1 MSYDDSAHAALQR
14 VHAANHKATEAEKD
28 AVKITCENCGTWDVN
43 SYRTE
48 RTIGLIKCPACDMW
62 LWRKDGKVYHEP
74 EVLK

>member
-1 MSYDDSAHAALQR
+1 M
-14 VHAANHKATEAEKD
+14 N
-28 AVKITCENCGTWDVN
+28 ENYDVN

-48 RTIGLIKCPACDMW
+48 RTIGLIKCPSCDMW